1 MARLPLTI
9 RDAVVADADTLLG
22 MWAASGT
29 GIVSL
34 STTNEAERAIE
45 RVAASA
51 LERLVV
57 GEVEGGIVAVVHL
70 RRGPMSPLHMQEVV
84 QTSFLLV
91 RQDHRRHGY
100 ARALLEVS
108 VGWAEELGLD
118 YVTALTT
125 AASRDA
131 NRFLARLGLASTATL
146 RIAPA
151 ALLRARLSPGPRLG
165 VAAPRKVLAQRRSM
179 RRRQEAR

>member
-9 RDAVVADADTLLG
+9 REAVVTDADALLA
-22 MWAASGT
+22 MWAATGT

-34 STTNEAERAIE
+34 SAQSEAERAIE
-45 RVAASA
+45 RVSASA

-57 GEVEGGIVAVVHL
+57 GELDGRVVAVVHL
-70 RRGPMSPLHMQEVV
+70 RRGPMSPLHTEEAVH
-84 QTSFLLV
+84 TSFLLV

-100 ARALLEVS
+100 ARALLD
-108 VGWAEELGLD
+108 VGVTWAEELGLD

-125 AASRDA
+125 SASRDA
-131 NRFLARLGLASTATL
+131 NRFLARLGLAATATF

-151 ALLRARLSPGPRLG
+151 ALLRARLSPAPRLG
-165 VAAPRKVLAQRRSM
+165 VAARSQVLAQRRTM
-179 RRRQEAR
+179 RRRQAAR